1 MTWKMTLPPE
11 KIANKSSSDKYA
23 FYLHRAVGFLCMLFV
38 RNISEIRYF
47 INLMMMMMM
56 MA

>member
-1 MTWKMTLPPE
+1 MTWKVTLPPE

-47 INLMMMMMM
+47 INLMMMMM
-56 MA
+56 A